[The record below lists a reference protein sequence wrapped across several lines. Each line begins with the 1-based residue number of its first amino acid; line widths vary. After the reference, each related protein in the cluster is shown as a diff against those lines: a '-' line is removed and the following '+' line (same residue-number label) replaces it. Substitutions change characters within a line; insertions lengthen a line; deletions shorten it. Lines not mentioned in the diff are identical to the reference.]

1 MQVLRGLQ
9 RGPSPEEFPSRIA
22 IGWTGSIMATMATEE
37 CRVHQ
42 SHQFIRLAEESANST
57 LSYSSLGR
65 VILIHRGLPLLL
77 PVWSACL
84 LRLAQ

>member
-57 LSYSSLGR
+57 LSHRR

-77 PVWSACL
+77 PVWPACL
-84 LRLAQ
+84 LRLA